1 MAAAGGAMGAVGGAM
16 MGAGGAGMTGPGQ
29 KPTIRNPVMT
39 MLMTFIPIYG
49 IIVYYGMIKELK
61 NFTQDPGFF
70 MWGWLIP
77 CFNFYWMLLLLPQQ
91 VTKAK
96 QMAGSPKPARGIIFY
111 WFIGPYALAA
121 DLNEVA
127 DPNWTG

>member
-1 MAAAGGAMGAVGGAM
+1 MMGAPGGAMA
-16 MGAGGAGMTGPGQ
+16 GPGQ
-29 KPTIRNPVMT
+29 KPTIRNPIMT
-39 MLMTFIPIYG
+39 LIMICIPIYG
-49 IIVYYGMIKELK
+49 LIVYYGMIKELK
-61 NFTQDPGFF
+61 DFTQDPGFM

-77 CFNFYWMLLLLPQQ
+77 CFNMYWMLLLLPAQ

-96 QMAGSPKPARGIIFY
+96 QMAGSQKPARSILLY
-111 WFIGPYALAA
+111 WLIGPYALAA